1 MTDMTDKTGKAESAG
16 SDARDDVWSGVS
28 DIAPDGS
35 RGDARDDV
43 WGDVSDDVGGTVRDA
58 PRGTRNDPRGG
69 VRDGAPGH
77 ARNDPRGG
85 ARNDAR
91 GGSADPLGGAVEE
104 AFKLFDSLQQ
114 RAARELGKSLV
125 RGAVRDVRGTVGGVF
140 GGGGGGGGGR
150 TAGRDVWEEAVSGH
164 DEYICRACPV
174 CRAKADRRDRE
185 RESGVA
191 VTDHLVQAGSELFA
205 AFRTAV
211 DGLNRPSPAQRA
223 RERRR
228 DETPVEHIDLG

>member
-1 MTDMTDKTGKAESAG
+1 MTDMTDKTGKAENAG
-16 SDARDDVWSGVS
+16 ADARG
-28 DIAPDGS
+28 
-35 RGDARDDV
+35 DV
-43 WGDVSDDVGGTVRDA
+43 WGDVSDAVRD
-58 PRGTRNDPRGG
+58 D
-69 VRDGAPGH
+69 VRD
-77 ARNDPRGG
+77 DSRGG
-85 ARNDAR
+85 ARDEARGVRSDAR
-91 GGSADPLGGAVEE
+91 ATAGDPLGSAVEE

-114 RAARELGKSLV
+114 RAARELGKTLV

-140 GGGGGGGGGR
+140 GGGR
-150 TAGRDVWEEAVSGH
+150 TAGRDVWEEAVSEH

-174 CRAKADRRDRE
+174 CRAMADRRDRE

>member
-1 MTDMTDKTGKAESAG
+1 MTDMTDKTGKAENAG
-16 SDARDDVWSGVS
+16 ADARG
-28 DIAPDGS
+28 
-35 RGDARDDV
+35 DV
-43 WGDVSDDVGGTVRDA
+43 WGDVSDAVRD
-58 PRGTRNDPRGG
+58 
-69 VRDGAPGH
+69 
-77 ARNDPRGG
+77 DPRGG
-85 ARNDAR
+85 ARGDVWGDVSDAVRDDAR
-91 GGSADPLGGAVEE
+91 DDSRGGARDGARGVRSDARAAGDPLGSAVEE

-114 RAARELGKSLV
+114 RAARELGRTLV

-140 GGGGGGGGGR
+140 GGGR

-174 CRAKADRRDRE
+174 CRAMADRRDRE

>member
-1 MTDMTDKTGKAESAG
+1 MTDMTDKTGKAENAG
-16 SDARDDVWSGVS
+16 ADARGDVWGDVS
-28 DIAPDGS
+28 DTVRDDS
-35 RGDARDDV
+35 RGGARDDV
-43 WGDVSDDVGGTVRDA
+43 WGDVSDAVRD
-58 PRGTRNDPRGG
+58 D
-69 VRDGAPGH
+69 VRD
-77 ARNDPRGG
+77 DSRGG
-85 ARNDAR
+85 AWDEARGVRSDAR
-91 GGSADPLGGAVEE
+91 ATAGDPLGSAVEE

-114 RAARELGKSLV
+114 RAARELGKTLV

-140 GGGGGGGGGR
+140 GGGR
-150 TAGRDVWEEAVSGH
+150 TAGRDVWEEAVSEH

-174 CRAKADRRDRE
+174 CRAMADRRDRE